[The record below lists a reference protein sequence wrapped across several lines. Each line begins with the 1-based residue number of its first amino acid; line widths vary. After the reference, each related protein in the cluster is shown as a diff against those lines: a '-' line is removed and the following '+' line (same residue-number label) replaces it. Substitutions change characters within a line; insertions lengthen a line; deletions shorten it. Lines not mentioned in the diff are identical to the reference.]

1 MIVSE
6 IESNS
11 KEISG
16 IRIELQYLPCI
27 AYFTSL
33 LKYDR
38 IYIDIEERYL
48 KQTYRNRCSV
58 LTANKV
64 DQLTVPVQKYETAAP
79 TKDIKIDYGQ
89 DWLRRHLG
97 CLQSAYGKSPFY
109 EFYAPELLQIYDKKL
124 AYLVDLNYELLTIC
138 LRLVGVKKDLQYN
151 LSGLEMEESSVF
163 NAISLINNKKGD
175 FSPEY
180 YKPEPYYQTFG
191 NDFVSNLSIIDLL
204 FNMGPEARSV
214 LLRSCKFQ

>member
-1 MIVSE
+1 MSE

-38 IYIDIEERYL
+38 IYIDIEERYV

-163 NAISLINNKKGD
+163 NAISLINNKKSD

>member
-175 FSPEY
+175 ISPEY

>member
-1 MIVSE
+1 MSE

-38 IYIDIEERYL
+38 IYIDIEERYV

-163 NAISLINNKKGD
+163 NAISLINNKNSD